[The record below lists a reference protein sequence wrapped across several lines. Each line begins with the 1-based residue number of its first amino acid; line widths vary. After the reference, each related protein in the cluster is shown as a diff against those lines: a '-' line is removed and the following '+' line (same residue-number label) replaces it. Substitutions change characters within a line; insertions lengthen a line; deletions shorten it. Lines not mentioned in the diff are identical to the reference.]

1 MDIEI
6 TELAMI
12 ENEENTAQPNVIP
25 GVGLGCAGWGA
36 LCVGGGAACIG
47 GGVLCGILC

>member
-6 TELAMI
+6 TEMTII
-12 ENEENTAQPNVIP
+12 EAETSDVQPTALP

-47 GGVLCGILC
+47 GGLLCGILC